1 MANVKLGRKTR
12 AIKEYVKETCTYLKD
27 EGIDLSIC
35 SVGNEID
42 YGICGVFASNKKKR
56 KNLEWL
62 KRNI

>member
-1 MANVKLGRKTR
+1 LEEKTR